1 MLQTWKGKLKCKPWH
16 MYRSFFIYEYKQP
29 QRDFNIIFFASQVK
43 RSEKAGRN
51 ECCTHNVQPFCSQTV
66 TIKPLHDDE
75 MFGCFEVLLNRLSK
89 RKIMMILLYVWHIE
103 VQLFLIKRKFSDC
116 ILRESK
122 RNREKESICKLFR
135 LLKCWNVITAALLRL
150 YSVVKWINKP
160 VPLLSLSFQPI
171 VFAYK
176 LMTFRQVKR
185 KLAESTTKC
194 MVAGSK
200 RSKHTIK
207 CRVVWTGEKFK

>member
-1 MLQTWKGKLKCKPWH
+1 MLYAQCAT
-16 MYRSFFIYEYKQP
+16 I
-29 QRDFNIIFFASQVK
+29 
-43 RSEKAGRN
+43 
-51 ECCTHNVQPFCSQTV
+51 CSQTV

-150 YSVVKWINKP
+150 YSVVK
-160 VPLLSLSFQPI
+160 
-171 VFAYK
+171 
-176 LMTFRQVKR
+176 
-185 KLAESTTKC
+185 
-194 MVAGSK
+194 
-200 RSKHTIK
+200 
-207 CRVVWTGEKFK
+207 